1 MVTARVKAIRKA
13 ARLAERQRLLKAL
26 SGLKCKDTGYG
37 KMIDV
42 RELIDLINNKRRSC
56 LIE

>member
-26 SGLKCKDTGYG
+26 ASLKCKDTGYG

-42 RELIDLINNKRRSC
+42 RELVDLINNKK
-56 LIE
+56 